1 MTTQRAN
8 AIYDLDPS
16 DVIKMLDQALTDR
29 PKLKRPGVRAFKC
42 VLAYIGNRDRFRDKA
57 KTEHYCDD
65 SLEQIA
71 YAIGDPSWYV
81 AADVVAVA
89 THLGILKTV
98 RAGGKGIA
106 ARRTIN
112 LDKLNEL
119 VTVATVA
126 IDSDSNAG
134 DHLNRVDSYGEYA
147 DSNGE
152 IANSNGV
159 STVTPIDPRNPKSN
173 HQRTAPDG
181 ALVRGDVTNSGDK
194 CDACDLPRC
203 VECVNGWIGT
213 PNNGAQ
219 LTRCPQLLKAAPRLN
234 AEYAQIKAD
243 QAKQQK
249 RKSKG

>member
-1 MTTQRAN
+1 MTTERAN
-8 AIYDLDPS
+8 AIYDLDRN
-16 DVIKMLDQALTDR
+16 DVIKMLDQALTER
-29 PKLKRPGVRAFKC
+29 PKLKRPGVRAFKS
-42 VLAYIGNRDRFRDKA
+42 VMAYIGHRDRFRNN

-65 SLEQIA
+65 TLKQIA
-71 YAIGDPSWYV
+71 YAIGDPSWSV

-98 RAGGKGIA
+98 RAGGKDTP

-119 VTVATVA
+119 VTLATVA

-159 STVTPIDPRNPKSN
+159 STVTPIDPRNPKGN
-173 HQRTAPDG
+173 HQRTAPES
-181 ALVRGDVTNSGDK
+181 AAVRGDVTNSGDK
-194 CDACDLPRC
+194 CDACALPRC

-243 QAKQQK
+243 QAKQQR

>member
-1 MTTQRAN
+1 MTTERAN
-8 AIYDLDPS
+8 AIYDINPN

-98 RAGGKGIA
+98 RAGGKGTA
-106 ARRTIN
+106 ARRTID

-126 IDSDSNAG
+126 IDSDSNGG
-134 DHLNRVDSYGEYA
+134 DHLNRADSYGKYA

-159 STVTPIDPRNPKSN
+159 STVTPIEPREYPKGN

-181 ALVRGDVTNSGDK
+181 AAVRGDVTISGDK
-194 CDACDLPRC
+194 CDACAEPRC

-213 PNNGAQ
+213 PNNG
-219 LTRCPQLLKAAPRLN
+219 TPPMRCPQLTKAAPRLEQ
-234 AEYAQIKAD
+234 EYAAIKAEK
-243 QAKQQK
+243 AKQQN
-249 RKSKG
+249 KSKG